1 VSSEHPRPPGPK
13 IGSLCSGYGGLDL
26 AVEAVLGGRLCW
38 YAETD
43 RHAQTVLGQRWP
55 GVVNLGDIREV
66 DWTTVEPVDVLTAG
80 FPCQDISNAG
90 KRAGIR
96 GRNSSLWS
104 VVAQAVRTLQ
114 PGLVYVENVAAL
126 RSRGLDVVLGDLAKI
141 GYDTRWVCVRASDVG
156 AAHRRD
162 RLFLLAAPADRRRR
176 RAADTADAVRP

>member
-96 GRNSSLWS
+96 GRNSSL
-104 VVAQAVRTLQ
+104 
-114 PGLVYVENVAAL
+114 
-126 RSRGLDVVLGDLAKI
+126 
-141 GYDTRWVCVRASDVG
+141 
-156 AAHRRD
+156 
-162 RLFLLAAPADRRRR
+162 
-176 RAADTADAVRP
+176 